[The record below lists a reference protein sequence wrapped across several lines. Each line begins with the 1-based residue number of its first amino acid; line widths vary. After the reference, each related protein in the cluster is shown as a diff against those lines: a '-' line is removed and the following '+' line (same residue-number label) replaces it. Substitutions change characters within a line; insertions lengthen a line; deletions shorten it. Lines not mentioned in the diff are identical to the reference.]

1 MRLKCWV
8 AMVQLSHN
16 RLTTSLRS
24 GCVVRR
30 VVDGFC
36 LARLWARRPSQNRP
50 LVDSLLC
57 VVARCFR
64 LTQQSVPLLGGS
76 AYPRSHWAIENG
88 LHCRDVTW
96 REDYSQ
102 IRNAQAPRVTG
113 SLPNIAFTILR
124 LQGETNRA
132 KATRAAQNHP
142 ALTNAE
148 KEVSAPE
155 FSRGISDYTLNSE
168 EPEMVSHTSGETAGP
183 VLRTGMCRCGGPL
196 DLTTGTAPDT

>member
-1 MRLKCWV
+1 MD
-8 AMVQLSHN
+8 
-16 RLTTSLRS
+16 SLGS
-24 GCVVRR
+24 
-30 VVDGFC
+30 
-36 LARLWARRPSQNRP
+36 ARRRKLEPSQNRP

-57 VVARCFR
+57 VDNRYFR

-148 KEVSAPE
+148 NEVSAPE